1 MNPKRRKQALLLMVL
16 FSLITIVPSAR
27 AEEAVRLEVRAFVDF
42 NGDKL
47 ISAGEGIENAAVIIT
62 AGERSQ
68 TKLLEKGKATFSLPY
83 LDVEAIQVEIPYLAL
98 GEEAKPKDGQALVQF
113 RLDAPELPVYLP

>member
-1 MNPKRRKQALLLMVL
+1 MKRVIFLSIVFLVL
-16 FSLITIVPSAR
+16 AIVPSAR